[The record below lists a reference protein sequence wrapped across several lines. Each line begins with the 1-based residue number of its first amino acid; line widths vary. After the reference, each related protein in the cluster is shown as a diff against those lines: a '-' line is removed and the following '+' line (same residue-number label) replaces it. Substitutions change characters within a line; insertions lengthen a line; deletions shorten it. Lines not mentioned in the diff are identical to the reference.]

1 MKCVSVYFMCLSIF
15 ICDVRA
21 KPPSMYVFHYCTK
34 ESQIWLLNIGVE
46 IVSFRL
52 TYLWELPNHF
62 QFSQSFLINFLHLQ
76 FFGFIR
82 AQFICKTT
90 YIVMPLFINKMKKL
104 HRYFKEDLLLIFW
117 VWSVSLLAML
127 MYYWMV
133 IW

>member
-1 MKCVSVYFMCLSIF
+1 MKPFYTWFYPVDIQFGFPEKTKTNRTEPNRTENRILPNLASVRLTTDFMCLSIF

-34 ESQIWLLNIGVE
+34 ESQIWLLNIGAE

-52 TYLWELPNHF
+52 TYLLELPIHF

-90 YIVMPLFINKMKKL
+90 Y
-104 HRYFKEDLLLIFW
+104 H
-117 VWSVSLLAML
+117 AT
-127 MYYWMV
+127 
-133 IW
+133 